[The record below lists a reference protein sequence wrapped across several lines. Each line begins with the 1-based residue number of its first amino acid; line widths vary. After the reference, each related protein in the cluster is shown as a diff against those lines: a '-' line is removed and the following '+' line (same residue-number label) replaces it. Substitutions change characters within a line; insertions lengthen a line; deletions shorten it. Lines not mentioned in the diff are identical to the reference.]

1 MQPCKHLPHSIVCFT
16 ASSSV
21 TGVIPSSSCLCHL
34 HPREEV
40 TLFCSWKSSQVSL
53 ASCSLRFTGTVSF
66 PSQEIQ
72 RSIQYLWYCKGKK
85 SILLQLAGIPLHN
98 QLMDLPPCRKCSHCE
113 SGAVKFHL
121 KFFTVLLQLMFLLW
135 LLLPYL
141 CLIVLS
147 STIATVSFPCCD
159 SFQSAPF
166 PKDRKKIPF
175 SSNPPLFYKP
185 LFQVCFINNT
195 NTTQSW
201 KISCP
206 CPACLIEPDHPQG
219 QEVYLCIFFELLSA

>member
-1 MQPCKHLPHSIVCFT
+1 MKRL
-16 ASSSV
+16 
-21 TGVIPSSSCLCHL
+21 LCSAVENPAKFHWHHVL
-34 HPREEV
+34 FDSRE
-40 TLFCSWKSSQVSL
+40 LLVSL
-53 ASCSLRFTGTVSF
+53 HKKSKEVFSTCDIVR
-66 PSQEIQ
+66 E
-72 RSIQYLWYCKGKK
+72 KK
-85 SILLQLAGIPLHN
+85 SILLQLAGMPLHN
-98 QLMDLPPCRKCSHCE
+98 QLMDLPPCRKCSHSE

-135 LLLPYL
+135 LVLPYL